1 MTSKRPQQPA
11 GGGSA
16 VEEQKA
22 GQNSEPDLE
31 GLVALDLPSAVMIAD
46 FSNLMG
52 VDPVE
57 VIKGLMRS
65 GYMLTMN
72 DVIERDLAELIA
84 PVFGYSVL
92 PEADRERGPGSLVVS
107 QEGEDPEQLVTRPP
121 VVTILGHVDHG
132 KTTLLDAVRN
142 SKIVDRES
150 GGITQHI
157 GAYQVEYNGHP
168 ITFLD
173 TPGHEAF
180 TAMRA
185 RGAQVTDIAVLV
197 VAADDGIMPQTLE
210 AIDHARAAEIPI
222 IVAVNK
228 IDAPNADVERVK
240 RQLAEQDL
248 LIEEW
253 GGDVIAAP
261 VSALTGEGIPDLL
274 ENLQVVAEVGE
285 LRANPT
291 RPGRAV
297 VVEARRDK
305 SKGTITTALVQT
317 GTLRLGQ
324 NVVARTARG
333 RIRAMFNDRGTR
345 TESAGPSQPVEILGI
360 NDLLEAG
367 DIIEVTPDEKTAREI
382 VERRTRE
389 SERQR
394 AAAGPTLEDVYAR
407 IEAGEVTGLNLIVK
421 TDVQGSI
428 EPMRNSL
435 ENLNTDRSKVNVI
448 HSASGSITESDVLL
462 AVASSAIIV
471 GFNSVPEPGARM
483 LANQEGVDVR
493 FYDVIYDLIDDVE
506 NALKG
511 LLEPEYRE
519 VVEGQATVRAVF
531 SLGRRAKV
539 AGIFVTNG
547 LISRG
552 ATIRVIRGGQPLFNG
567 PIASLKHFKD
577 DVREVRNGLEGGV
590 TLTGFED
597 FHEGD
602 LLEAHRTELAD

>member
-1 MTSKRPQQPA
+1 MTSKGTQQSA
-11 GGGSA
+11 SGVSA
-16 VEEQKA
+16 V
-22 GQNSEPDLE
+22 E
-31 GLVALDLPSAVMIAD
+31 GLVALDLPSAVKISD

-107 QEGEDPEQLVTRPP
+107 QEGEDPDQLVTRPP

-142 SKIVDRES
+142 SKIVDSES

-157 GAYQVEYNGHP
+157 GAYQVEYKGRS

-210 AIDHARAAEIPI
+210 AIDHARAAEVPI
-222 IVAVNK
+222 IVAINK

-253 GGDVIAAP
+253 GGDVVASP

-274 ENLQVVAEVGE
+274 ENMQVVAEIGE
-285 LRANPT
+285 FKANPT

-317 GTLRLGQ
+317 GTLRVGQ
-324 NVVARTARG
+324 NVVARNVRG
-333 RIRAMFNDRGTR
+333 RVRAMFDDRGAR

-360 NDLLEAG
+360 SELLDAG

-382 VERRTRE
+382 VERRTRD
-389 SERQR
+389 SERER
-394 AAAGPTLEDVYAR
+394 AAGPTLEDVYAR
-407 IEAGEVTGLNLIVK
+407 IEAGEVKGLNLIVK

-428 EPMRNSL
+428 DAVRNSV
-435 ENLNTDRSKVNVI
+435 ENLNTEKLRVNVI

-462 AVASSAIIV
+462 AVASNAIII
-471 GFNSVPEPGARM
+471 GFNSVPEPGARK
-483 LANQEGVDVR
+483 LGNQEGVDIR
-493 FYDVIYDLIDDVE
+493 FYDVIYGLIDDVQ
-506 NALKG
+506 NALEG
-511 LLEPEYRE
+511 LLEPEYQE

-531 SLGRRAKV
+531 DLGRRGKV
-539 AGIFVTNG
+539 AGIFVNNG

-552 ATIRVIRGGQPLFNG
+552 AMIRVIRGGQPLFSG
-567 PIASLKHFKD
+567 PITSLKHFKD
-577 DVREVRNGLEGGV
+577 DVREVRNGLEGGIALV
-590 TLTGFED
+590 GFED
-597 FHEGD
+597 FQEGD
-602 LLEAHRTELAD
+602 LIEAHRTEVAD

>member
-31 GLVALDLPSAVMIAD
+31 GLVALDLPSAVTIAD

-92 PEADRERGPGSLVVS
+92 PEADRESGPGSLVVS

-210 AIDHARAAEIPI
+210 AIDHARAAEVPI
-222 IVAVNK
+222 IVAINK

-253 GGDVIAAP
+253 GGDVIASP

-274 ENLQVVAEVGE
+274 ESMQVVAEVGE
-285 LRANPT
+285 LKANPT

-317 GTLRLGQ
+317 GTLGVGQ
-324 NVVARTARG
+324 NVVARTVRG
-333 RIRAMFNDRGTR
+333 RIRAMFDDRGTR
-345 TESAGPSQPVEILGI
+345 TKSVGPSQPVEILGI
-360 NDLLEAG
+360 DELLEAG
-367 DIIEVTPDEKTAREI
+367 DIIEATPDEKTAREI

-389 SERQR
+389 SEREQ
-394 AAAGPTLEDVYAR
+394 AAGPTLEDVYAR
-407 IEAGEVTGLNLIVK
+407 IEAGEVKGLNLIVK

-428 EPMRNSL
+428 DAMRTSL
-435 ENLNTDRSKVNVI
+435 ENLNTEKTRVNVI

>member
-1 MTSKRPQQPA
+1 MTSKGTQQSA
-11 GGGSA
+11 GGVSA
-16 VEEQKA
+16 V
-22 GQNSEPDLE
+22 E
-31 GLVALDLPSAVMIAD
+31 GLVALDLPSAVTIAD

-84 PVFGYSVL
+84 PVFGYSLL

-107 QEGEDPEQLVTRPP
+107 QEGEDPDQLVTRPP

-142 SKIVDRES
+142 SKIVDSES

-157 GAYQVEYNGHP
+157 GAYQVEYKGRT

-210 AIDHARAAEIPI
+210 AIDHARAAEVPI
-222 IVAVNK
+222 IVAINK

-253 GGDVIAAP
+253 GGDVVASP

-274 ENLQVVAEVGE
+274 ENMQVVAEIGE
-285 LRANPT
+285 LKANPT
-291 RPGRAV
+291 RPARAV

-305 SKGTITTALVQT
+305 HKGTITTALIQT
-317 GTLRLGQ
+317 GTLRVGQ
-324 NVVARTARG
+324 NVVARNVRG
-333 RIRAMFNDRGTR
+333 RIRAMFDDRGAR

-360 NDLLEAG
+360 SDLLDAG

-389 SERQR
+389 SELQR
-394 AAAGPTLEDVYAR
+394 AAGPTLEDVYAR
-407 IEAGEVTGLNLIVK
+407 IEAGEVKGLNLIVK

-428 EPMRNSL
+428 DAVRNSL
-435 ENLNTDRSKVNVI
+435 LNLNTEKVRVNVI

-462 AVASSAIIV
+462 AVASNAIII
-471 GFNSVPEPGARM
+471 GFNSVPEPGARK
-483 LANQEGVDVR
+483 LGNQEGVDIR
-493 FYDVIYDLIDDVE
+493 FYDVIYGLIDDVQ
-506 NALKG
+506 NALEG
-511 LLEPEYRE
+511 LLEPEYQE

-531 SLGRRAKV
+531 DLGRRGKV
-539 AGIFVTNG
+539 AGIFVNNG

-552 ATIRVIRGGQPLFNG
+552 AMIRVIRGGQPLFSG
-567 PIASLKHFKD
+567 PITSLKHFKD
-577 DVREVRNGLEGGV
+577 DVREVRNGLEGGIALV
-590 TLTGFED
+590 GFKD
-597 FHEGD
+597 FQEGD
-602 LLEAHRTELAD
+602 LIEAHRTEVAD

>member
-1 MTSKRPQQPA
+1 MTSKGTQQLP
-11 GGGSA
+11 GGDSTI
-16 VEEQKA
+16 EDQ
-22 GQNSEPDLE
+22 QTMRTSETDLGE
-31 GLVALDLPSAVMIAD
+31 LVALDLPSAVTIAD

-52 VDPVE
+52 ADPIE

-72 DVIERDLAELIA
+72 DVIERDLAEEIA
-84 PVFGYSVL
+84 PIFGYTVL
-92 PEADRERGPGSLVVS
+92 PEVDRDKGPGSLVVS
-107 QEGEDPEQLVTRPP
+107 QKDEDPKHLVTRPP

-157 GAYQVEYNGHP
+157 GAYQVEYNGNP

-210 AIDHARAAEIPI
+210 AIDHARAAEVPI
-222 IVAVNK
+222 IVALNK

-253 GGDVIAAP
+253 GGDVVASP
-261 VSALTGEGIPDLL
+261 VSALTGDGIPDLL
-274 ENLQVVAEVGE
+274 ENIQVVAEIGE

-291 RPGRAV
+291 RAGRAV

-305 SKGTITTALVQT
+305 SKGTITTALIQT
-317 GTLRLGQ
+317 GTLSVGQ
-324 NVVARTARG
+324 NLVSRNIRG
-333 RIRAMFNDRGTR
+333 RIRAMFDDRGTR

-360 NDLLEAG
+360 NELLEAG
-367 DIIEVTPDEKTAREI
+367 DIIEATPDEKTARQIAEQ
-382 VERRTRE
+382 RTRDSE
-389 SERQR
+389 SAQST
-394 AAAGPTLEDVYAR
+394 GPTLEDVYAR
-407 IEAGEVTGLNLIVK
+407 IEAGEVKGMNLIVK

-428 EPMRNSL
+428 DAVRISL
-435 ENLNTDRSKVNVI
+435 ENLNTEQTRINII
-448 HSASGSITESDVLL
+448 HAASGSITESDVLL
-462 AVASSAIIV
+462 AMASSAIIV
-471 GFNSVPEPGARM
+471 GFNTIPEPGARK
-483 LANQEGVDVR
+483 LANQASVDIR
-493 FYDVIYDLIDDVE
+493 FYDVIYDLIDDAA

-519 VVEGQATVRAVF
+519 IVEGQATVRAVF
-531 SLGRRAKV
+531 SLGRRNKV
-539 AGIFVTNG
+539 AGIFVNNG

-552 ATIRVIRGGQPLFNG
+552 ATIRVIRGGKPMFNG
-567 PIASLKHFKD
+567 PITSLKHFKD
-577 DVREVRNGLEGGV
+577 DVREIRNGLEGGIA
-590 TLTGFED
+590 LSD
-597 FHEGD
+597 FQDFQEGD
-602 LLEAHRTELAD
+602 LIEAHRTELVD

>member
-389 SERQR
+389 SERQQ